1 MATSLTQK
9 RSIATF
15 ARRAALVAAGIAV
28 VAALIYAFLP
38 PVVLVDLAHVKK
50 GTLQVGAD
58 ADISIFD
65 PKHEW
70 TIDRQAFLS
79 KSQNSPFHGWSMTG
93 KPAFT
98 IVAGKVIYRSAHL
111 KGKS

>member
-1 MATSLTQK
+1 
-9 RSIATF
+9 
-15 ARRAALVAAGIAV
+15 
-28 VAALIYAFLP
+28 
-38 PVVLVDLAHVKK
+38 K